1 MQSPLLPDDASWRAT
16 CARAEALGF
25 RLRVE
30 GDRVAVVA
38 SATGSIIATI
48 GIEQARD
55 AFADVL
61 G

>member
-1 MQSPLLPDDASWRAT
+1 MQSPLLPDDAPWRAA
-16 CARAEALGF
+16 CKRAEALGF

-30 GDRVAVVA
+30 GDRVAVV
-38 SATGSIIATI
+38 SVATGSIIATI
-48 GIEQARD
+48 TDKQARD